1 MDPDRK
7 FWNRNQQALRRA
19 LLQSEDRQE
28 MVELFLAQHAL
39 VHSSKMT
46 RTVPFT
52 FDDEI
57 WRGLTRE
64 VARRIPREGQHSNAW
79 MIWHIARIEDVT
91 MNLLVAGG
99 PQVLHR
105 ENWLERLGVSVC
117 DTGNS
122 LDEAGVA
129 KLGAEIDIEALRAY
143 RSAVGRRTREI
154 VKSLRPGEIRRKV
167 EASRLRQ
174 VKEEGAVLEE
184 ARWLIRYWRG
194 LTTGGLLLM
203 PPTRHNFVHLNE
215 ALRVKQ
221 KVNQV

>member
-19 LLQSEDRQE
+19 LLHSEDRQE
-28 MVELFLAQHAL
+28 MVELFLVQHAL

-57 WRGLTRE
+57 WRGLTPE
-64 VARRIPREGQHSNAW
+64 AARRVPRKGQHSIAW

-154 VKSLRPGEIRRKV
+154 VKRLRPGEMRRKV

-184 ARWLIRYWRG
+184 ARWLIRYWGG

-215 ALRVKQ
+215 ALRVKH
-221 KVNQV
+221 KVNQI